1 MFAGRA
7 VGADGGIDIGVEGL
21 FCRRALSV
29 ACFSSVPRSGF
40 KRAPREG
47 RLSEMKQLDAS
58 PTTITTPP
66 PSAEQFPLALRRVA
80 IDTYREN
87 VAYLH
92 RDCAIYRAE
101 GFQALAK
108 VEVRANGR
116 QVLATLNVVDDPRI
130 VRCDEIGLSMDAF
143 AQLGVANGHPARVS
157 QAEPPSSIPALHRKI
172 AGERLTRDD
181 FRAVVRD
188 IAEHR
193 YSKIELTAFV
203 VASNQGELDREEV
216 YFLTEAMADVGQ
228 RLDWHERVVVDKHCI
243 GGIPG
248 NRTSMLVVP
257 IVAAHGMLCPKT
269 SSRAITSP
277 AGTADTMEVLTE
289 VELPVE
295 RLLEIVREHRGCIAW
310 GGTAQ
315 LSPADDVLISVER
328 PLSID
333 SPGQMVASILSKK
346 VAAGST
352 HLLLD
357 IPLGPTAK
365 VRSMPEAQRL
375 RRLFEFVARR
385 MNLSIDVVITD
396 GRQPIGAGIGPALE
410 ARDVM
415 RVLEND
421 PRAPNDLRQKALRL
435 AGRMLEFDPD
445 VRGGDGFAIA
455 RDILDSGRAL
465 AKMDAI
471 IRAQGAKPFDHN
483 TPQLARLSFE
493 VLADAD
499 GVVIAID
506 NHQLARIAR
515 IAGAPKV
522 QGAGVDLLR
531 KLGDAVERG
540 SVLYRVHADYAAD
553 LEFARQACLRA
564 TAYSIGSADEVPRLF
579 VEF

>member
-1 MFAGRA
+1 LAAPGTPRLVYASTMNEENAQPPRTRHRPPAAEEGAG
-7 VGADGGIDIGVEGL
+7 
-21 FCRRALSV
+21 
-29 ACFSSVPRSGF
+29 
-40 KRAPREG
+40 
-47 RLSEMKQLDAS
+47 
-58 PTTITTPP
+58 PT
-66 PSAEQFPLALRRVA
+66 ALALRRVA

-92 RDCAIYRAE
+92 RDCPVYRAE
-101 GFQALAK
+101 GFQALSK
-108 VEVRANGR
+108 VEVCANGQR
-116 QVLATLNVVDDPRI
+116 ILATLNVVDDESI
-130 VRCDEIGLSMDAF
+130 VGCRELGVSEDAF
-143 AQLGVANGHPARVS
+143 AQLGVADGHPASVS
-157 QAEPPSSIPALHRKI
+157 QAEPPGSIPALHRKI
-172 AGERLTRDD
+172 NGERLDRDD
-181 FRAVVRD
+181 FRAIVRD

-216 YFLTEAMADVGQ
+216 YFLTDAMVETGR
-228 RLDWHERVVVDKHCI
+228 RLDWHERLVVDKHCI

-277 AGTADTMEVLTE
+277 AGTADTMEVLAT
-289 VELPVE
+289 VELPFE
-295 RLLEIVREHRGCIAW
+295 RLGEIVREHRGCLAW
-310 GGTAQ
+310 GGTAR

-346 VAAGST
+346 TAAGST

-357 IPLGPTAK
+357 IPVGPTAK

-375 RRLFEFVARR
+375 RKLFQYVASRL
-385 MNLSIDVVITD
+385 NLVLDVVITD
-396 GRQPIGAGIGPALE
+396 GRQPVGYGIGPALE

-415 RVLEND
+415 RVLECD

-455 RDILDSGRAL
+455 RDILDSGRAA

-471 IRAQGAKPFDHN
+471 IRAQGARGFDHN
-483 TPQLARLSFE
+483 APPLGRLSFE
-493 VLADAD
+493 VFAAES
-499 GVVIAID
+499 GVVTGID
-506 NHQLARIAR
+506 NLQIARIAR
-515 IAGAPKV
+515 FAGAPKIA
-522 QGAGVDLLR
+522 GAGVDLMC
-531 KLGDAVERG
+531 KLGE
-540 SVLYRVHADYAAD
+540 SVVAGEPLYRVHAGYPAD
-553 LEFARQACLRA
+553 LEFAREASARA
-564 TAYSIGSADEVPRLF
+564 TGFTLGTADELPHVF